1 MPTLSDLVNQIK
13 RDMDPSRVGMIV
25 CHNGVVRATS
35 RQGEPAEYL
44 DIDVKQEAWDG
55 ILNEMRASPGIAAIE
70 AHLFTGR
77 RLVGQDVML
86 VAVAGDI
93 RENVFPV
100 LEETVNRLKR
110 EAVLK
115 QEKITGS
122 THSVSVQPAPKPQ
135 PGSPRR

>member
-1 MPTLSDLVNQIK
+1 MPALYDLVEKIK
-13 RDMDPSRVGMIV
+13 REMDPAKVGMIV

-35 RQGEPAEYL
+35 RQGLPAEYL
-44 DIDVKQEAWDG
+44 DIEVDGEAWDG
-55 ILNEMRASPGIAAIE
+55 ILRDMRSKPGIAAVE

-77 RLVGQDVML
+77 RQVGEDVMY

-100 LEETVNRLKR
+100 LEETVNRLKK

-115 QEKITGS
+115 KEGLTG
-122 THSVSVQPAPKPQ
+122 K
-135 PGSPRR
+135 